1 MNEQVKTFHFWVGM
15 VAIGIPAAM
24 EANLI
29 PPGSV
34 YERVGRLLMALLTYA
49 GIQAAAKWMPAR
61 VVEKLD
67 AHSAAK
73 LALASE
79 VGKEVGKAEA
89 EAKAEVEA
97 PK

>member
-1 MNEQVKTFHFWVGM
+1 MNEQVKTFHFWIGM

-29 PPGSV
+29 PSGSV

-61 VVEKLD
+61 VIEKLD
-67 AHSAAK
+67 EGSAAK
-73 LALASE
+73 LALASD
-79 VGKEVGKAEA
+79 VGKAEA
-89 EAKAEVEA
+89 KAEAET